1 MSADSQSSNSFS
13 AAGKI
18 PWRIVISF
26 FLFLTF
32 LFLLTST
39 GRVHTIDEVS
49 AAYQTESL
57 ARHGT
62 TAVPQAIGANWF
74 YGEMDRF
81 GRPQTP
87 YPPGQPAASI
97 PWYAIG
103 QFAANHLPGVPADAH
118 DLVSDMFLTGS
129 SAMYSALAATLAL
142 VIFLRMNISVG
153 KSVAAAGMLA
163 LATPLASYSAW
174 FFSEPLGTVF
184 LIGAAA
190 ALFSDDADI
199 PVSNRRAAAAGAL
212 LGVAIWVRPTHVV
225 AAMAFLI
232 ALYVRDRAR
241 AITPAIVLSTSVGLA
256 GAAYLWRNNYLFGSF
271 FNFGY
276 PPAAEGGKA
285 LNTFNTPFFTGLF
298 GYLFSP
304 GKSIFIFAPAIL
316 LAIFGWRRLWR
327 KNRGLA
333 TVALLAP
340 VFYILF
346 FATYTQWEGG
356 YCYGPRYLV
365 PAITLLAL
373 ALGPA
378 LEGTGRW
385 VRVSAIL
392 LFIAGFVV
400 QVLGVATSFLEGAVG
415 KYYDT
420 TFTYNMGFAPVWR
433 QWRFLWYYAKSPVA
447 APIGRGFDRWWLM
460 LGKAGVS
467 HGTLWTIG
475 IAEFLCAAISGLLL
489 WQSWKDREGAVE
501 VPAQSVTVDRK

>member
-1 MSADSQSSNSFS
+1 MSADSQSSNLFS
-13 AAGKI
+13 SAGKI
-18 PWRIVISF
+18 PWRVVISF

-32 LFLLTST
+32 LFLLTSS

-49 AAYQTESL
+49 AAFQTESL

-87 YPPGQPAASI
+87 YPPGQPFASI
-97 PWYAIG
+97 PWFAIG
-103 QFAANHLPGVPADAH
+103 QFAANHLPGVPAGAH

-142 VIFLRMNISVG
+142 IIFLRMNLSVG
-153 KSVAAAGMLA
+153 KSLAAAGMLA

-190 ALFSDDADI
+190 ALFTGDADI
-199 PVSNRRAAAAGAL
+199 PVSNGRAAAAGVL
-212 LGVAIWVRPTHVV
+212 LGAAIWVRPTHVI
-225 AAMAFLI
+225 AALVFLI

-241 AITPAIVLSTSVGLA
+241 AVTPAVVLSAIVGFA
-256 GAAYLWRNNYLFGSF
+256 AAAYLWRNNYLFGSF

-285 LNTFNTPFFTGLF
+285 LNTFNTPFFTGLY

-304 GKSIFIFAPAIL
+304 GKSIFIFAPVIL

-327 KNRGLA
+327 KNPGLA
-333 TVALLAP
+333 TVAWLMP
-340 VFYILF
+340 VMYILF

-365 PAITLLAL
+365 PAIAFFAL

-378 LEGTGRW
+378 LEGAARW
-385 VRVSAIL
+385 VRVSAVL
-392 LFIAGFVV
+392 LFVCGFVV

-415 KYYDT
+415 KYYDA
-420 TFTYNMGFAPVWR
+420 TFNYNMGFAPVWR
-433 QWRFLWYYAKSPVA
+433 QARFLWYYAKSPVA
-447 APIGRGFDRWWLM
+447 APLGRGFDRWWLI

-475 IAEFLCAAISGLLL
+475 IAEFSCAAISGIVL
-489 WQSWKDREGAVE
+489 WQSWKNRERAVE
-501 VPAQSVTVDRK
+501 IPAQSVTGD